1 MYGKY
6 SVTMKA
12 SPGVGIVSS
21 LVLQSDDLDEIDW
34 EWLGGKPDEV
44 QSNYFGKGQTTTY
57 NRGAFHS
64 VANTQSQWHT
74 YSVEWTATQV
84 VWQIDGT
91 TVRVLDAAAAN
102 GQFPQTPMQL
112 KIGSWSG
119 GDPSNS
125 PGTIEWAG
133 GATNYAAGPYTMYVK
148 SVSVVDYSTGSSYS
162 YNGMSGLA
170 SSIVADGGQ
179 VGGNSGGSI
188 TNVQAPAI
196 TNTSPGGDTWSGTH
210 RTNTATVSYTSY
222 EGLPSG
228 WVVTSS
234 GKVRPPSGAATVS
247 KLFPLKICFSNIPKS
262 EAHGLL

>member
-1 MYGKY
+1 
-6 SVTMKA
+6 
-12 SPGVGIVSS
+12 
-21 LVLQSDDLDEIDW
+21 
-34 EWLGGKPDEV
+34 
-44 QSNYFGKGQTTTY
+44 
-57 NRGAFHS
+57 
-64 VANTQSQWHT
+64 
-74 YSVEWTATQV
+74 
-84 VWQIDGT
+84 
-91 TVRVLDAAAAN
+91 
-102 GQFPQTPMQL
+102 
-112 KIGSWSG
+112 
-119 GDPSNS
+119 
-125 PGTIEWAG
+125 
-133 GATNYAAGPYTMYVK
+133 MYVK

-170 SSIVADGGQ
+170 SSIVANGGQ

>member
-1 MYGKY
+1 MFGKY

-12 SPGVGIVSS
+12 APGTGIVSS

-34 EWLGGKPDEV
+34 EWLGGKPNEV

-57 NRGAFHS
+57 DRAAIHAVS
-64 VANTQSQWHT
+64 NTQQQWHT
-74 YSVEWTATQV
+74 YSVEWTASQII
-84 VWQIDGT
+84 WQIDGA
-91 TVRVLDAAAAN
+91 TVRVLSAANAN

-112 KIGSWSG
+112 KLGSWSG

-125 PGTIEWAG
+125 PGTIQWAG
-133 GATNYAAGPYTMYVK
+133 GLSNYANAPYTMYVK
-148 SVSVVDYSTGSSYS
+148 SLSVVDYSTGTSYS
-162 YNGMSGLA
+162 YSDQSGSA
-170 SSIVADGGQ
+170 GSIVAAGGK
-179 VGGNSGGSI
+179 VSGNTGGSVTANI
-188 TNVQAPAI
+188 PAPAI
-196 TNTSPGGDTWSGTH
+196 TNTSPGNDAWDGTH

-247 KLFPLKICFSNIPKS
+247 KLFPPST
-262 EAHGLL
+262 